1 MRGSRSDPGPPSA
14 ALQDLWAGRSS
25 SMMVRWARNICIV
38 YPLYGVR
45 LSLGRYQI
53 VLVLDNEVT
62 ALEDMYSLTGGWL
75 PLP

>member
-1 MRGSRSDPGPPSA
+1 
-14 ALQDLWAGRSS
+14 
-25 SMMVRWARNICIV
+25 MMVRWARNICIV